1 MATFLFEDIIFG
13 PVSSRR
19 LGVSLGINLL
29 PNHSKFCNFNC
40 IYCECG
46 WTLKD
51 QQIRAHFH
59 SRQEVKEA
67 LESKLDD
74 MKAKS
79 EPLDVITY
87 AGNGEPTLHPKFSD
101 IINDTIALRNQYFPE
116 ADIAVLSNGTKIGN
130 PIIFN
135 ALDKIE
141 KNILKLDA
149 GTEQTCQLINQPIN
163 KFDLS
168 QYVENLKKFNKKII
182 IQSLFLKG
190 FVGGNFVDNSTDQ
203 EVDAWL
209 KLIKE
214 IEPSLVMI
222 YTYHR
227 DTPADQLEKISLERL
242 EKIAREVEALG
253 IDTQVSE

>member
-29 PNHSKFCNFNC
+29 PNDSKFCNFNC

-46 WTLKD
+46 WTQQD
-51 QQIRAHFH
+51 QQKRAHFH
-59 SRQEVKEA
+59 PREEVKEA
-67 LESKLDD
+67 LNNKLAD
-74 MKAKS
+74 MKTKN

-87 AGNGEPTLHPKFSD
+87 AGNGEPTLHPEFSN
-101 IINDTIALRNQYFPE
+101 IIDDTIALRNQYFPE
-116 ADIAVLSNGTKIGN
+116 ADIAVLSNGTKTGN
-130 PIIFN
+130 PKVFN
-135 ALDKIE
+135 ALNKIE

-149 GTEQTCQLINQPIN
+149 GTDQTCQLINQPVG
-163 KFDLS
+163 KFDLH
-168 QYVENLKKFNKKII
+168 QYLENLKKFNKKVI

-190 FVGGNFVDNSTDQ
+190 FVDGHFVDNSTDQ

-209 KLIKE
+209 GIIKD

-222 YTYHR
+222 YTYRR
-227 DTPADQLEKISLERL
+227 DTPADQLEKISLDKLNE
-242 EKIAREVEALG
+242 IAKKVEAMG